1 MPADLCE
8 TLLIA
13 MSTSTLSTLTGWTA
27 VFLVVNTAYVAV
39 AASPTVF
46 YMANVLLHVVVGGL
60 LWAAVMV
67 CLRDPRWRAERS
79 AVASAVALTVAGGL
93 AAVLVWRGNLAEMWW
108 ALIAHAAA
116 GGVAVL
122 LLLPLALRMVRGSV
136 GERRFGRAYALAS
149 ALLAV
154 ALGSAW
160 LGVGNRTEAADRIVN
175 PLTPPM
181 TMEDEGGGPSS
192 PFFPSSARTNVGGT
206 IPSDFFLDSE
216 LCGKCH
222 KDVYE
227 QWKGSVH
234 HFGSF
239 NNQFYRKSI
248 EYMQSVVGT
257 RPSKWCA
264 GCHDHAVFFNG
275 RFDRPIA
282 EQIDTPEAQAGL
294 ACTSCHSIAQVD
306 SSMGNGGFTIAYPPL
321 HRLASS
327 RQPLIRSLDRFLT
340 YLDPE
345 PHRRTFMKP
354 FMRLDA
360 SEYCATCH
368 KVHLDVPVNGYRWI
382 RGFNEYDNWQASGV
396 SGQGARSFYYPEQ
409 PSTCVDCHMPRVP
422 SGDPGRHADGM
433 VHSHRFPGANTAV
446 PFVNHDTEQLKV
458 TTDFLTSGFVSVDI
472 FAVAPV
478 DDSPGGTPM
487 VRRSGATAE
496 AMSSFAV
503 GEEAEQ
509 TAPAVIREVGRIAA
523 PLDRAAPVLAPGTTV
538 RLDVVVRT
546 RKIGHFFPAG
556 TVDAFDVWL
565 ELQGRDRDGRIVYWS
580 GQVENE
586 GRGPVEPGAHFYRS
600 YQLDGHGNAID
611 KRNAFQ
617 TRSLLYVRLIP
628 PGAADVAHYRVRIP
642 DDARGPITFTA
653 RLQYRK
659 FSYAYTQFA
668 YAGQP
673 VPGQPASAAGPG
685 FDDRR
690 FSFDPANIPAN
701 VSGQIKDRIPDL
713 PIVTLA
719 EATAS
724 VAVAPGAETEWKTIA
739 DPAGRERWND
749 WGIGLL
755 LQGDLKGAEFG
766 FTKVTEAEP
775 GYADGWLNVARTL
788 IQEGETDRAK
798 PFIAEALARN
808 SALGRIHFFKAMIEK
823 ADGDYTRAL
832 ESLERT
838 AMAYPR
844 DRVVLN
850 QMARILFLDRR
861 YAEALAVLDRVA
873 AVDPEDLQMHYTA
886 MLAAR
891 GLGDEVRAAREERLF
906 LRFKADE
913 SAQAITA
920 EPRRL
925 SAEDNNE
932 RQSIHEHESVPRPQM
947 TQTETQT
954 GRR

>member
-1 MPADLCE
+1 MPRWSLSWFVAYAALL
-8 TLLIA
+8 LLI
-13 MSTSTLSTLTGWTA
+13 
-27 VFLVVNTAYVAV
+27 NTAYIAV

-46 YMANVLLHVVVGGL
+46 YMANVLLHVVGGAL
-60 LWAAVMV
+60 LWVAAIIWVRRARAGHARGPAMISALALTAAV
-67 CLRDPRWRAERS
+67 
-79 AVASAVALTVAGGL
+79 GL
-93 AAVLVWRGNLAEMWW
+93 AGVLIWRGNLAEMRW
-108 ALIAHAAA
+108 ALVAHVVA
-116 GGVAVL
+116 GGVAVIA
-122 LLLPLALRMVRGSV
+122 LLPLAWRMAAQDIG
-136 GERRFGRAYALAS
+136 GHRRFGWAYMAAA

-154 ALGSAW
+154 VPGAAW
-160 LGVGNRTEAADRIVN
+160 LGVGARPSPSDRIVN
-175 PLTPPM
+175 PLRAPSSM
-181 TMEDEGGGPSS
+181 DEEGAGPSS

-216 LCGKCH
+216 LCGECH

-234 HFGSF
+234 HFASF

-248 EYMQSVVGT
+248 EYMQSIVGT

-294 ACTSCHSIAQVD
+294 ACTSCHSISQVD
-306 SSMGNGGFTIAYPPL
+306 SSMGNGGFTIEYPPL

-327 RQPLIRSLDRFLT
+327 RQPLVRAMDRFLT

-360 SEYCATCH
+360 SEYCAACH

-396 SGQGARSFYYPEQ
+396 SGQGARSFYYPDQ

-422 SGDPGRHADGM
+422 SADPGRHADGM

-446 PFVNHDTEQLKV
+446 PFVNHDTTQLKV

-472 FAVAPV
+472 FAV
-478 DDSPGGTPM
+478 SPIDESTDTPM
-487 VRRSGATAE
+487 VRRSGAMPPQ

-509 TAPAVIREVGRIAA
+509 AAPAVIRDVGRMAA
-523 PLDRAAPVLAPGTTV
+523 PLDRAAPVLAPGSTV

-565 ELQGRDRDGRIVYWS
+565 EVQGRDADGRIVFWS
-580 GQVENE
+580 GQVEDE

-600 YQLDGHGNAID
+600 YQLDGHGNPID

-659 FSYAYTQFA
+659 FSHAYTQFA

-673 VPGQPASAAGPG
+673 VDGEPASAAGPG
-685 FDDRR
+685 HDDRK
-690 FSFDPANIPAN
+690 FSYDPANIPAN
-701 VSGQIKDRIPDL
+701 VSGQIKGRIPDL

-724 VAVAPGAETEWKTIA
+724 LAVGNGSIPTEWRTVVDKTV
-739 DPAGRERWND
+739 RERWND

-755 LQGDLKGAEFG
+755 LQGDLKGAEFA
-766 FTKVTEAEP
+766 FRQVTKAEP
-775 GYADGWLNVARTL
+775 GYADGWLNMARAL
-788 IQEGETDRAK
+788 IQEGETDAAK

-808 SALGRIHFFKAMIEK
+808 DSLGRIHFFKAMIEK
-823 ADGDYTRAL
+823 ADGDYTAAL
-832 ESLERT
+832 ASLERVV
-838 AMAYPR
+838 AGYPR
-844 DRVVLN
+844 DRVALN

-891 GLGDEVRAAREERLF
+891 GLGDEERAAQEERLF

-913 SAQAITA
+913 ASQAITEA
-920 EPRRL
+920 PRLLRV
-925 SAEDNNE
+925 EDNNE
-932 RQSIHEHESVPRPQM
+932 RQSIHEHETVSLPRGTDP
-947 TQTETQT
+947 TR
-954 GRR
+954 GRP